1 MISSTFLD
9 CRLSLVMAQQAELRE
24 LAMHARLT
32 DNAGYAVQALALRQ
46 VELAD
51 EITRLAEMATCE
63 KRHSNRR
70 EVAVTF
76 P

>member
-24 LAMHARLT
+24 LAMYARLA

-46 VELAD
+46 AELAD
-51 EITRLAEMATCE
+51 EITRLADMTVRR
-63 KRHSNRR
+63 KRRSNRR
-70 EVAVTF
+70 EVAA
-76 P
+76 